1 MSDVSAG
8 VVLTPQEVLDL
19 LPQEHPFLFV
29 DEVLE
34 VSDDHIVARF
44 TFRDDHDFYRG
55 HFPGRP
61 VTPGVILLE
70 SLAQVGV
77 VGLGLFQIARDQGRA
92 AVLNALALFTDAN
105 VEFTGLVSPGDRVTI
120 RATKIFFRRG
130 KIRSEAEMT
139 LDDGTVVCSGTISGM
154 GVPRS

>member
-1 MSDVSAG
+1 MSDVAAG
-8 VVLTPQEVLDL
+8 VVLTPEEVLAM
-19 LPQEHPFLFV
+19 LPQKEPFLFV
-29 DEVLE
+29 DEVVE
-34 VSDDHIVARF
+34 VSGDHIVARF
-44 TFRDDHDFYRG
+44 TFREDHDFYRG

-77 VGLGLFQIARDQGRA
+77 VALGLYLIARDQGRE
-92 AVLNALALFTDAN
+92 AVLDALALFTDAN
-105 VEFTGLVSPGDRVTI
+105 IEFTGLVSPGDRVTI
-120 RATKIFFRRG
+120 RATKVFFRRG

-154 GVPRS
+154 GVRRH